1 MIEFD
6 NSIELVSVFIR
17 AGGVVMYAIA
27 AVLVLLWLLIIE
39 RTYFIWLSFNALQQH
54 WLARWQQRQQQQQL
68 QQEQNWQNQFIRQA
82 MIGQAELALTRHFPL
97 LSALIKICPLLGLLG
112 TVSGMIQVFDV
123 VAVHGTGNPKLLASG
138 ISMATIPTLAGLVCA
153 LSGLLVYSRLE
164 RRSKVLLSRFS
175 QQLVA
180 NDNHLL
186 Q

>member
-1 MIEFD
+1 
-6 NSIELVSVFIR
+6 
-17 AGGVVMYAIA
+17 MYAIA
-27 AVLVLLWLLIIE
+27 AVLVLLWLLILE
-39 RTYFIWLSFNALQQH
+39 RTYFIWLSFNPLQQH
-54 WLARWQQRQQQQQL
+54 WLARWQQRQQLLEQQGKQG
-68 QQEQNWQNQFIRQA
+68 QHWQDPFIRQA

-175 QQLVA
+175 QQLVV
-180 NDNHLL
+180 N
-186 Q
+186 

>member
-1 MIEFD
+1 MNEVVNAID
-6 NSIELVSVFIR
+6 LVSALMR

-27 AVLVLLWLLIIE
+27 GVLVLLWGLMLE
-39 RTYFIWLSFNALQQH
+39 RAYYLWLSFKAEQQD
-54 WLARWQQRQQQQQL
+54 LLGRWQQRS
-68 QQEQNWQNQFIRQA
+68 EWQSWQAVHIRQSLL
-82 MIGQAELALTRHFPL
+82 GQAELALTRHLPL

-164 RRSKVLLSRFS
+164 RRTKVLLSRFS
-175 QQLVA
+175 QQLATV
-180 NDNHLL
+180 NE
-186 Q
+186 